1 MEMQPKLDSNKTCCV
16 CKEIQYRNTELQCC
30 IFTFRAISQQNY
42 DCWTKKDKVK
52 INEREQNKLIG
63 IHQTPE
69 RKRLIHTNEVL
80 LIDDDVLTDHSKESS
95 KPTKQGQRLQ
105 KTIKKTMNAFEVEN
119 KRNCSECRDKIIF
132 MGINKVSTANN
143 ATKIPTSKQCIN
155 RAKRNAREYVCSI
168 LDHEKPHTG
177 IEFTNHKIINRTSA
191 GWMKQSYGTNS
202 DSRPGTT
209 KIIQATKIR
218 SQTAQK
224 DSSVR
229 RTTAS
234 TGNNLSNHRFRNHVK
249 YTESEN
255 LLFQNSWIPN
265 SYRKNVFDVADRT
278 DPVIPKKIPTQ
289 KFLKNTISGV
299 REINPVTSKITIQGN
314 EGNIKKII
322 PGLEKPQKLEKKL
335 EEVEKK
341 QRKMTPFKIGK
352 IQSVTKY
359 TILEILGKGSYA
371 TVYLGRAIN
380 SDNKQVAIKIF
391 DQNKKSRSG
400 REEINILKKL
410 NHPCV
415 ISFHDE
421 YMHNN
426 KHHIVLE
433 LAKGTSLLKN
443 LKAVTRFSEIE
454 SKTIFRKILEGVDYL
469 HRSNIA
475 HRDLK
480 LENIIIDKSKNVKII
495 DFGFAT
501 MTTKDYKGRV
511 FCGTPSYM
519 APEIVAHQT
528 HNYMKADIWAL
539 GVILYSLLSGKFPF
553 KAQKDKDLYSKIRKG
568 LFAVPEG
575 ITLEAKNILLRKA
588 LKHFKGPMVYRKKEE
603 PDTSP
608 QGSKKNIIMGTIE
621 KYKKI
626 YGGNRRNINSENK
639 CASEPRKKTLNGS
652 PYQLN
657 KSPYSQQLKGFLKGS
672 TQYIKTY
679 FKNSAEFGKGEPEDS
694 SIYPK
699 SPILNDPDIF
709 KGFKKNSK
717 SNVQI
722 NFKKRIESIE
732 KNNTQLRF
740 TSNNSK
746 NLRLNIRK
754 EIKMD
759 NQKINNF
766 VNSFDGPNNESKRQ
780 TFNAYSGSKESIIMS
795 K

>member
-1 MEMQPKLDSNKTCCV
+1 
-16 CKEIQYRNTELQCC
+16 
-30 IFTFRAISQQNY
+30 
-42 DCWTKKDKVK
+42 
-52 INEREQNKLIG
+52 
-63 IHQTPE
+63 
-69 RKRLIHTNEVL
+69 
-80 LIDDDVLTDHSKESS
+80 
-95 KPTKQGQRLQ
+95 
-105 KTIKKTMNAFEVEN
+105 
-119 KRNCSECRDKIIF
+119 
-132 MGINKVSTANN
+132 
-143 ATKIPTSKQCIN
+143 
-155 RAKRNAREYVCSI
+155 
-168 LDHEKPHTG
+168 
-177 IEFTNHKIINRTSA
+177 
-191 GWMKQSYGTNS
+191 
-202 DSRPGTT
+202 
-209 KIIQATKIR
+209 
-218 SQTAQK
+218 
-224 DSSVR
+224 
-229 RTTAS
+229 
-234 TGNNLSNHRFRNHVK
+234 
-249 YTESEN
+249 
-255 LLFQNSWIPN
+255 
-265 SYRKNVFDVADRT
+265 
-278 DPVIPKKIPTQ
+278 
-289 KFLKNTISGV
+289 
-299 REINPVTSKITIQGN
+299 
-314 EGNIKKII
+314 
-322 PGLEKPQKLEKKL
+322 
-335 EEVEKK
+335 
-341 QRKMTPFKIGK
+341 
-352 IQSVTKY
+352 
-359 TILEILGKGSYA
+359 
-371 TVYLGRAIN
+371 
-380 SDNKQVAIKIF
+380 
-391 DQNKKSRSG
+391 
-400 REEINILKKL
+400 
-410 NHPCV
+410 
-415 ISFHDE
+415 
-421 YMHNN
+421 
-426 KHHIVLE
+426 
-433 LAKGTSLLKN
+433 
-443 LKAVTRFSEIE
+443 
-454 SKTIFRKILEGVDYL
+454 
-469 HRSNIA
+469 
-475 HRDLK
+475 
-480 LENIIIDKSKNVKII
+480 
-495 DFGFAT
+495 
-501 MTTKDYKGRV
+501 
-511 FCGTPSYM
+511 
-519 APEIVAHQT
+519 
-528 HNYMKADIWAL
+528 MKADIWAL

-575 ITLEAKNILLRKA
+575 ITLEAKNILLSMLQIDPGYRKSTKA
-588 LKHFKGPMVYRKKEE
+588 LLKDPWFTENKEE